1 MAHPTNIEIG
11 QRIRKLRLD
20 KALTQLTLAQEAGVK
35 ANTLARLERGEHKP
49 SPDTIEGL
57 AKALGVTAS
66 DIWGY

>member
-1 MAHPTNIEIG
+1 MNSTNIEIG
-11 QRIRKLRLD
+11 HRIRKFRLS
-20 KALTQLTLAQEAGVK
+20 KGLTQTALAKEAGVK
-35 ANTLARLERGEHKP
+35 ANTLARVERGEHKP